1 MSNHENLNEKQRRFC
16 EFYAETA
23 NAAEAARLAGYSQ
36 KNARKIGQRLLTN
49 VDILSYIRQLQDELA
64 DPRIAGV
71 KETKATLSDIMRDP
85 AQKASSRVKAAE
97 ILLKAAGEF
106 VDPTKDDVWGESNT
120 TLHIYMPYT
129 ERDEGQEIHR
139 EKM

>member
-1 MSNHENLNEKQRRFC
+1 MSNHEGLNEKQRRFC

-64 DPRIAGV
+64 TPRIAGLL
-71 KETKATLSDIMRDP
+71 E
-85 AQKASSRVKAAE
+85 VKAYWSDTMRNEDLKQKDRLRASE
-97 ILLKAAGEF
+97 LLAKSAGAF
-106 VDPTKDDVWGESNT
+106 LDPREEDFGCHDGGEV
-120 TLHIYMPYT
+120 HIYMPYT
-129 ERDEGQEIHR
+129 ERDEGCDIKR

>member
-1 MSNHENLNEKQRRFC
+1 MGNHENLNEKQRRFC
-16 EFYAETA
+16 EYYAETA
-23 NAAEAARLAGYSQ
+23 NAAEAARLAGYST

-49 VDILSYIRQLQDELA
+49 VDILKYIRQLQNELA

-71 KETKATLSDIMRDP
+71 KESKAVLSDIMRDP

-106 VDPTKDDVWGESNT
+106 IDPTKDDIWGESNT

-129 ERDEGQEIHR
+129 ERDEGCDIKR